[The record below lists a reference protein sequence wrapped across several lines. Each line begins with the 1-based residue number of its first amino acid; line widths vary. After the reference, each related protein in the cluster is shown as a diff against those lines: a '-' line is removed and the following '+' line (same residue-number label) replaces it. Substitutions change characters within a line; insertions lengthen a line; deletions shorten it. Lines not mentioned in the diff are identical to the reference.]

1 MSNNHFLTAYS
12 FSIAW
17 CKDRFKEFTAED
29 LQHDYYKNHEKPDYK
44 GWGIVFRELAKD
56 GIIIFHDTATAKRES
71 SKGRLMRVYISREFS
86 NLQSKNRRYKQPEL
100 FDTTPENI
108 G

>member
-29 LQHDYYKNHEKPDYK
+29 LQLDYYRHHPPPKHNNE
-44 GWGIVFRELAKD
+44 WGNVFRALAKD
-56 GIIIFHDTATAKRES
+56 GIIIFHNTATAKRES

-86 NLQSKNRRYKQPEL
+86 ILQSKNRRYKQPEL
-100 FDTTPENI
+100 FDNTNQQ
-108 G
+108 